1 MKAKKYRFNGKNEC
15 RLRELPTNSAM
26 DHVEEK
32 DIVAKTARNI
42 KKMSKLQEKLYAE
55 GKEGLILVFQAIDA
69 AGKDSTIEHVCKGL
83 NPQGVIVHSF
93 KAPTSEELAHDYL
106 WRVNKCLPR
115 RGEIA
120 ILNRSYYEDVITV
133 KIHEMQKNYKMA
145 ERTIGKDTQKFFDE
159 RYKQIRNYENYLY
172 QNSYRIVK
180 IFLNIS
186 KEEQKNRFLNRIDRQ
201 DKNWKFSMSDLKE
214 RALFDTYVDQFEE
227 VINGTAKPHALWYAL
242 PADDKWYT
250 RYLVTEIILDE
261 LNKCHPDYPE
271 LPEEEKARLEEARVA
286 LMNE

>member
-1 MKAKKYRFNGKNEC
+1 MKAKKYRFNGKKIC
-15 RLRELPTNSAM
+15 HLRELPTNASQ
-26 DHVEEK
+26 DDVNEQ
-32 DIVAKTARNI
+32 DIIARTARNI
-42 KKMSKLQEKLYAE
+42 KKMSKLQEKLYAD
-55 GKEGLILVFQAIDA
+55 GREGLIIVFQAIDA

-93 KAPTSEELAHDYL
+93 KAPTSEDLAHDYL

-120 ILNRSYYEDVITV
+120 ILNRSHYEDVITV

-145 ERTIGKDTQKFFDE
+145 ERTIGKDTQVFFEE
-159 RYKQIRNYENYLY
+159 RYKQICHYESYLY

-186 KEEQKNRFLNRIDRQ
+186 KDEQKKRFLNRIDRQ
-201 DKNWKFSMSDLKE
+201 DKNWKFSSSDLKE

-227 VINGTAKPHALWYAL
+227 VINATAKRHALWYAL

-261 LNKCHPDYPE
+261 LNKCHPDYPD
-271 LPEEEKARLEEARVA
+271 LPDEEKARLEEARLK